1 MKENLRNIQFSL
13 QIDKSQGSLAHVY
26 IWLKKNGVD
35 VPNSAGEIAVQ
46 GTASEA
52 IAAWNYVVSASA
64 NDYYELM
71 WSSTDIHVV
80 IKARTASGVVPAIPS
95 IILTV
100 VSI

>member
-1 MKENLRNIQFSL
+1 M
-13 QIDKSQGSLAHVY
+13 
-26 IWLKKNGVD
+26 KKNGVD
-35 VPNSAGEIAVQ
+35 VPNSASEIAVQ

-52 IAAWNYVVSASA
+52 IAAWNFVVSASA

-71 WSSTDIHVV
+71 WSSTDDHIQ

-100 VSI
+100 VSV